1 MVLIQ
6 KIDKNKFKQNHPLY
20 IYSGSGVP
28 FTSLNT
34 REIYL
39 SKKGGMIDFGQII
52 NLFKDNKD
60 LIDSSVS
67 AVGNISSAVKSIS
80 DTVKTS
86 KELEKL
92 QEVKKLK
99 GKNKK
104 KEFVFDDNQINALRT
119 MSGNGFASIN
129 VK

>member
-6 KIDKNKFKQNHPLY
+6 KIDKNKFKQNRPLY

-80 DTVKTS
+80 DTIKTS
-86 KELEKL
+86 KELE
-92 QEVKKLK
+92 KLK

>member
-1 MVLIQ
+1 
-6 KIDKNKFKQNHPLY
+6 
-20 IYSGSGVP
+20 
-28 FTSLNT
+28 
-34 REIYL
+34 
-39 SKKGGMIDFGQII
+39 MIDFGQII

-80 DTVKTS
+80 DTIKTS